1 MRLERGTT
9 ESGRTVVGEV
19 PETVRKREP
28 AAGAPEPG
36 ERIARRAM
44 IVTATAVG
52 VVVLALALWKL
63 RLIVT
68 LVFVAITWAA
78 AMRPGV
84 DWLARRRVPRALGV
98 LLHYFVLL
106 GLVALFLAFVVPQLV
121 HEVQAALGSS
131 PSPTPKHEGVKQQ
144 LLDAIQRRLRHL
156 PSVGKLVH
164 PALSAGEEA
173 IKVLVGILF
182 TLATAA
188 YWVFERD
195 RFIDF
200 VTSFIDRPKRKKVR
214 DTWQLIDLKLGAF
227 VRGQL
232 LLIGIVGTV
241 VSTAFFLIGEPYWL
255 LIGIA
260 VALLEIVPV
269 VGPLAALILA
279 VGAGLT
285 VSWHTA
291 AFAGGALLIVR
302 VLQDYIVNPRV
313 LGGVVGLSPLLVLIA
328 VSVVGVVL
336 GPFYVLISVPL
347 ASLVV
352 TIMDVVVRDVDPA
365 EAEVPTVIFSAKDT
379 ET

>member
-1 MRLERGTT
+1 M
-9 ESGRTVVGEV
+9 S
-19 PETVRKREP
+19 ETVRKPEP
-28 AAGAPEPG
+28 PVEAREPG
-36 ERIARRAM
+36 ESIARRAL
-44 IVTATAVG
+44 IGTSVAVG

-63 RLIVT
+63 RLIVA

-84 DWLARRRVPRALGV
+84 DWLRKHGVPRAIG
-98 LLHYFVLL
+98 LLSHYLVLL

-121 HEVQAALGSS
+121 HEISAALATP
-131 PSPTPKHEGVKQQ
+131 PSPHPVNEGVKQQ
-144 LLDAIQRRLRHL
+144 ILDGLQRRLGHL

-173 IKVLVGILF
+173 LKIVVGIFF

-200 VTSFIDRPKRKKVR
+200 VTGFLARPKRKKVR

-241 VSTAFFLIGEPYWL
+241 VSAAFFLVGEPYWL
-255 LIGIA
+255 LLGIA

-269 VGPLAALILA
+269 VGPLAALVLA

-285 VSWHTA
+285 DSWHTA
-291 AFAGGALLIVR
+291 ALAGGSLLVVR
-302 VLQDYIVNPRV
+302 VVQDYVINPRV
-313 LGGVVGLSPLLVLIA
+313 LGGAVGLSPLLVLIA

-336 GPFYVLISVPL
+336 GPFYVLIAVPL
-347 ASLVV
+347 ASLLV

-365 EAEVPTVIFSAKDT
+365 EAEVPTVLFSAKET